1 MRNYVLFIHVLG
13 VALAYGG
20 SVAAIIISAM
30 SHRVTPDASLALR
43 KAALSIV
50 RKVVLLGTFT
60 AVGAG
65 IYFAVENPAVFKLR
79 WMHPKLLAVF
89 VALVAVHVD
98 VILSKR
104 LLAAEESGDTGVDVA
119 GRQARAK
126 KVVIARVATS
136 LALLAALFLGAA
148 KPF

>member
-1 MRNYVLFIHVLG
+1 LRNYVLFIHVLG

-20 SVAAIIISAM
+20 SVAAIIVSAM
-30 SHRVTPDASLALR
+30 SHKGTAETSLALR
-43 KAALSIV
+43 KAALAVV
-50 RKVVLLGTFT
+50 RKAVLPSMLV

-65 IYFAVENPAVFKLR
+65 IYFVVETPSLFKLR
-79 WMHPKLLAVF
+79 WMHPKMLAVL

-98 VILSKR
+98 VIVSKR

-119 GRQARAK
+119 ARQARAT